1 AICLVL
7 CLLSLDASAGPRPA
21 MAGGRARRRRRTT
34 EAIMSTNAD
43 DADAALSQARRSM
56 TRLAINLQR
65 VLTPIEVAGVL
76 AGAATGVLTSTYG
89 REKAVEY
96 FTE

>member
-1 AICLVL
+1 MPINNA
-7 CLLSLDASAGPRPA
+7 
-21 MAGGRARRRRRTT
+21 
-34 EAIMSTNAD
+34 AD

-56 TRLAINLQR
+56 TRLAINLQQ

-96 FTE
+96 FTELACELSVPQGTPEGPTKNG